1 MDANDP
7 ILISKVRDKEGRPIA
22 YLRVK
27 IYKSFPKFSDYF
39 KQFFIHIIN
48 NIDTQRE
55 ENGWAMVWDLT
66 GAGPSNWDLSMI
78 RFVISSFRLYFPKGM
93 QYLVIYGVPWI
104 MTAFVNIGMKL
115 LSEEARNKVI
125 FASKDQ
131 IFSHID
137 PSNVPD
143 FMGGK
148 CEQNYRD
155 VPKEVVRDCRDL
167 GAERGINSD
176 EIESV
181 LKFIDKN
188 NNFPPIKSGRLSGAT
203 KLNNRTSFETNLILP
218 LISFGVKVSSNLI
231 RVLIKGKLLNNLS
244 LAYMITLPA
253 LSTVYGKYA
262 PNL

>member
-1 MDANDP
+1 MCNDWYIKRFLMATQLDVDNAFAMARDAMRWRKSYGVNTRSDADFP
-7 ILISKVRDKEGRPIA
+7 IEFYGAGAIFPYCADREGRPIA

-131 IFSHID
+131 IFSHIE

-188 NNFPPIKSGRLSGAT
+188 NN
-203 KLNNRTSFETNLILP
+203 
-218 LISFGVKVSSNLI
+218 V
-231 RVLIKGKLLNNLS
+231 
-244 LAYMITLPA
+244 
-253 LSTVYGKYA
+253 
-262 PNL
+262 